1 MKHERENHVA
11 TERRRFQQR
20 DLKMQRPEYAM
31 YLAYLRNRRINRSHY
46 SRVMMRIQMRPERY
60 PGARLCR
67 VSQALCCILNKLACF
82 E

>member
-11 TERRRFQQR
+11 IERRRFQQR
-20 DLKMQRPEYAM
+20 DLKMQRPEYVM

-46 SRVMMRIQMRPERY
+46 
-60 PGARLCR
+60 GR
-67 VSQALCCILNKLACF
+67 VSDENTDEVREVPRSRIMQGVTGPILYF